1 MPRNR
6 AKNMPC
12 CSGQMGNP
20 WKRNSDTWLCF
31 SLLMLFLPQLGIG
44 ESEKCQWTCHVII
57 VMSSVLGKVLH
68 FATLP
73 VFLLII
79 GEWISLSNSG
89 SNNTSTTHINQVFS
103 QRNQWTFSLHSINN
117 YWTTAFSH
125 IEYIVYRTEKSLCS
139 SLHLYI
145 KPGSNLYN
153 LIGWKL
159 EKGTRWM
166 LSIIPFLLK
175 RVWNSLHLK
184 RVTETMSWGFNRVCC
199 TLPVLSHLKSPVIKN
214 VQSKLPN
221 QCQ

>member
-1 MPRNR
+1 M
-6 AKNMPC
+6 KSLTFCYSPC
-12 CSGQMGNP
+12 
-20 WKRNSDTWLCF
+20 
-31 SLLMLFLPQLGIG
+31 
-44 ESEKCQWTCHVII
+44 
-57 VMSSVLGKVLH
+57 
-68 FATLP
+68 
-73 VFLLII
+73 
-79 GEWISLSNSG
+79 ISLNHWWMNQSLKFC
-89 SNNTSTTHINQVFS
+89 SNNTSNPHINQVFS

-125 IEYIVYRTEKSLCS
+125 IEYIVNRTEKSLCS

-199 TLPVLSHLKSPVIKN
+199 TLPVLSHLKSRYQKCPIQASKPMSIVSSTVQVFYIHFQIKSS
-214 VQSKLPN
+214 QWPKLIFFLCVYVFWSFYSGTCNFPG
-221 QCQ
+221 